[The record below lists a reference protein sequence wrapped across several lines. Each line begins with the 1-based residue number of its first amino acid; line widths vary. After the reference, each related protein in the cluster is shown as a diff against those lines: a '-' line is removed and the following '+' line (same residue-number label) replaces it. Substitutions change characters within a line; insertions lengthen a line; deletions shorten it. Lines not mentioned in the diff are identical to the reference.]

1 MKRMAMM
8 MAFVVLATTMWS
20 ADSIQLSESR
30 PNTFDDSIPSQFRRT
45 ATHLSQ
51 LLRIRQ
57 QMEILYS
64 PLAHAGHEVHDLGD
78 GIGMEAMRA
87 EEHKQKQTR
96 TYALLTLD
104 QQLVHFEKAADD
116 KQTEL
121 GESWYPPSTEAE
133 IEASSHTQVDSD
145 ALERLMDAESSSDT
159 TESVNR
165 IVEFLA
171 NARKKHEL
179 LSRAELDRIRQFYID
194 QTAGTLARY
203 GFENS
208 PFGHNTDDSR
218 IGDEVAARKHMD
230 SQDELMH
237 AEGDAAGPTKRNE
250 NVLVRNLKQ
259 TAYLSQFLDRI
270 TSARQQME
278 QHEDE
283 RGPETANDSELSQ
296 LTSVQ
301 TDEENITNGIEQLLK
316 SIRSGS
322 DLKDGDAAA
331 ESSDTVTA
339 TLKERTEV
347 ESARLTKLES
357 DLAELPSTEHSTA
370 AQAHPASR
378 PPVTREAVRVPL
390 AALQQ
395 RLDHSI
401 SAQLDDALGRF
412 KTMGAN
418 GNTVDPALKARIEHY
433 MSSITANT
441 LHQCASYQMWNQQ
454 KAVTQE
460 TTASRAGEDTLS
472 RTVPGLHLSSRQLVS
487 HFLES
492 KRLGA
497 EATKVPSSLQHLM
510 TQGVELPGLGR
521 LVVSLRK
528 P

>member
-1 MKRMAMM
+1 MAMW
-8 MAFVVLATTMWS
+8 AFVVLATTMWS
-20 ADSIQLSESR
+20 ADSIQLSESQS
-30 PNTFDDSIPSQFRRT
+30 NTFDDSIPSQFRRT

-78 GIGMEAMRA
+78 GIGMEAMRV
-87 EEHKQKQTR
+87 EEHEQKQTR

-104 QQLVHFEKAADD
+104 QQLVHFEKAADE

-133 IEASSHTQVDSD
+133 IKASSRTQVDSD
-145 ALERLMDAESSSDT
+145 ALERLMDVEASTDT
-159 TESVNR
+159 TESINR
-165 IVEFLA
+165 IVEFLG
-171 NARKKHEL
+171 NARKAHEL

-208 PFGHNTDDSR
+208 PYGHNTDHSR

-230 SQDELMH
+230 TQDELMH

-250 NVLVRNLKQ
+250 NVLVRNLKE
-259 TAYLSQFLDRI
+259 TAYLSKFLDRI
-270 TSARQQME
+270 TSDKQQME

-283 RGPETANDSELSQ
+283 RGPETTTDSELSQ

-301 TDEENITNGIEQLLK
+301 SDEENITNGIEQLLN
-316 SIRSGS
+316 SIKSGS
-322 DLKDGDAAA
+322 DLNGSDLNAA
-331 ESSDTVTA
+331 ESSDAVAA

-347 ESARLTKLES
+347 ESARLAKLER
-357 DLAELPSTEHSTA
+357 DLAELPSPEHSTTA
-370 AQAHPASR
+370 KAHPASV
-378 PPVTREAVRVPL
+378 PPITSESVRVPL
-390 AALQQ
+390 AALQK

-418 GNTVDPALKARIEHY
+418 GNTVDPALKATIEHY

-441 LHQCASYQMWNQQ
+441 LHQCASYQMWNQK

-460 TTASRAGEDTLS
+460 TMASRAGEDTLS
-472 RTVPGLHLSSRQLVS
+472 HTVPGLHLSSEQLVS

-492 KRLGA
+492 KRLGV

-510 TQGVELPGLGR
+510 TRGVELPGLGQ
-521 LVVSLRK
+521 LVVTLRK